1 MIVNIK
7 TQELSPDITVM
18 TFTGRLIRGNKW
30 NDVEF
35 VIRERVKQGLRNLIL
50 DFSELSY
57 IDSAG
62 IGFVAVCIG
71 LMEQDG
77 GKLAISG
84 AAGQVKQL
92 LTMTHLD
99 HVVGIYPDLPSAQN
113 ALSGPGAPPQA

>member
-7 TQELSPDITVM
+7 THELSPGITAM

-35 VIRERVKQGLRNLIL
+35 VIRERIKQGLRRLVL
-50 DFSELSY
+50 DFSELDY

-71 LMEQDG
+71 LIEQQG

-99 HVVGIYPDLPSAQN
+99 HAVGIYPDLPSAQR
-113 ALSGPGAPPQA
+113 ALSGPAAPTQA